1 MADENDDML
10 DPAEIEALLNSAGG
24 ATPKP
29 SSPPSP
35 AAASGQSAT
44 GRAAAGKVAAAPA
57 NQPMSHGEIDEL
69 LKAHS
74 RSPTAGNPEALLDRA
89 ESDLADAMNPQGGA
103 FQDYIDP
110 AAGARPFEFEAFD
123 RSAGS
128 EIKGEL
134 GNLKD
139 VELNLRIE
147 LGRTE
152 LLIEEVLKLREGSVV
167 ALDKLAGDPVD
178 ILVNGRL
185 VARGEV
191 LVLNDNF
198 CVRVAEIL
206 APALA

>member
-29 SSPPSP
+29 AGAPP
-35 AAASGQSAT
+35 AAATGQ
-44 GRAAAGKVAAAPA
+44 AAAGRPATEKVAAAPA

-69 LKAHS
+69 LKTHS
-74 RSPTAGNPEALLDRA
+74 RGPAAGNPEALLDSA
-89 ESDLADAMNPQGGA
+89 ASHLADAMAPEGGA
-103 FQDYIDP
+103 FEDFIDP
-110 AAGARPFEFEAFD
+110 AQGAKPFEFEAFD
-123 RSAGS
+123 RSGGS
-128 EIKGEL
+128 EIPGEL

>member
-1 MADENDDML
+1 VANEKDDDL
-10 DPAEIEALLNSAGG
+10 DPAEIEALLNSAGQEVPPLSG
-24 ATPKP
+24 A
-29 SSPPSP
+29 
-35 AAASGQSAT
+35 QI
-44 GRAAAGKVAAAPA
+44 AAG
-57 NQPMSHGEIDEL
+57 NQPLTHGDIGEL
-69 LKAHS
+69 LKEQSQSA
-74 RSPTAGNPEALLDRA
+74 RPGNPEALL
-89 ESDLADAMNPQGGA
+89 ESAAASLEAAIAPDSGPFGEAA
-103 FQDYIDP
+103 DP
-110 AAGARPFEFEAFD
+110 ASRARPFEFQAFD
-123 RSAGS
+123 RS
-128 EIKGEL
+128 GESQSSADL

-185 VARGEV
+185 IARGEV

-206 APALA
+206 APALVSNPV